1 MPAKPQRMFDV
12 EFLLTQPYFDVPL
25 VYLYRSGALRTAI
38 KDCLKEVKGELST
51 CDPGGA
57 LGLLAGSSLLPGF
70 NICDWTRENGA
81 LPESYMERT
90 LGSLAS
96 RGSGECALFLPIDS
110 PLTAHPNWPEVEVAS
125 FVVEEPLLSA
135 RTLRPILRYL
145 EATTDL
151 ADGANFLTQRGF
163 VRNFQDLLEDR
174 KAGLCEAMRAF
185 DQLVLTQTDPE
196 TNEFFVRHNVDE
208 GLRGFDRT
216 TLSRQL
222 EELVVTNDPAALVQF
237 IVSLESRC
245 RSRPRAE
252 TIVGEI
258 YRWTERL
265 LLTAERA
272 LRQPGSN
279 SISASRVA
287 RGDLGFS
294 EVLWAALVLVWEN
307 RLLEHARSQD
317 FRARRGPDITIVRWE
332 QMGREFLVRTERGDE
347 EDPLAGRWADLRRA
361 LMTRRGEDASVPVA
375 NRAKVVRSLAHYLSE
390 VPERGRCAWLSK
402 LHGCVMASLSKSA
415 VEGSDSTDRSV
426 S

>member
-1 MPAKPQRMFDV
+1 M
-12 EFLLTQPYFDVPL
+12 
-25 VYLYRSGALRTAI
+25 
-38 KDCLKEVKGELST
+38 
-51 CDPGGA
+51 
-57 LGLLAGSSLLPGF
+57 
-70 NICDWTRENGA
+70 
-81 LPESYMERT
+81 
-90 LGSLAS
+90 
-96 RGSGECALFLPIDS
+96 
-110 PLTAHPNWPEVEVAS
+110 
-125 FVVEEPLLSA
+125 
-135 RTLRPILRYL
+135 
-145 EATTDL
+145 
-151 ADGANFLTQRGF
+151 
-163 VRNFQDLLEDR
+163 
-174 KAGLCEAMRAF
+174 GLCEAMRAF

-196 TNEFFVRHNVDE
+196 TNEFFARHNEDE

-258 YRWTERL
+258 YRGTERL
-265 LLTAERA
+265 LLAAERA

-279 SISASRVA
+279 SISPSRVA

-294 EVLWAALVLVWEN
+294 EVLWAALVLVWED

-332 QMGREFLVRTERGDE
+332 QMGREFLVRTERGDK

-361 LMTRRGEDASVPVA
+361 LMTRRAEDASVPVA

-390 VPERGRCAWLSK
+390 APERRRCAWLSK

-415 VEGSDSTDRSV
+415 VEGSNSTDRSV